1 MGKRKGLEQGGVD
14 GIGGGEMKLQSIS
27 VQVSIIEIKE
37 LLEKNGIRKEQW
49 EIKKDE
55 IDQKYKGVA
64 E

>member
-49 EIKKDE
+49 EIIKDE